1 MGDNTIG
8 FVMSAMLAGALL
20 WMLQPVAH
28 RFGLVDH
35 PKGRKDHACPTPITG
50 GLSIAIAVLA
60 TLFLVGDASPALVA
74 FATGASLLIVV
85 GLVDDA
91 VDLRWWWRIL
101 SQVAAALIMVYWGGV
116 KVEYIGLLFS
126 DAPLVLGAWSVP
138 FTVFATVGII
148 NAVNMA
154 DGSDGLAGSL
164 CLVGLFMLGMA
175 ALYAGNDALFSLLL
189 PVAAAIVAF
198 LWFNMRLPW
207 QRRARVF
214 LSNAGSTFL
223 GFTIAW
229 MAFRLTQNANH
240 PVSPVLAPWLLAPP
254 VIDCLVLIAR
264 RIKLGRSPFHAD
276 RDHMHHLLLDAGF
289 TPTQIALGLAG
300 VSLALGLGAAL
311 LLKTDVGTETHLAI
325 AFLLLTGAYY
335 WLTSRRTRAVAILS
349 RLRRTK
355 VEPSCPVLVEPSR
368 SARASTRPSRGWR
381 RRTARRFAARGGK
394 L

>member
-1 MGDNTIG
+1 MGENSIG
-8 FVMSAMLAGALL
+8 FLMSAMLTGALL

-35 PKGRKDHACPTPITG
+35 PRGRKDHAFPTPITG
-50 GLSIAIAVLA
+50 GVSIAIAVLA
-60 TLFLVGDASPALVA
+60 TLFLVGDASPALAA
-74 FATGASLLIVV
+74 FAASASLLIVV

-101 SQVAAALIMVYWGGV
+101 SQIAAALIMVYWGGV
-116 KVEYIGLLFS
+116 KVEYIGQLFT
-126 DAPLVLGAWSVP
+126 DTPLVLGAWSVP

-164 CLVGLFMLGMA
+164 CLVALLMLGMA

-189 PVAAAIVAF
+189 PVGAAIAAF
-198 LWFNMRLPW
+198 LGFNMRLPW

-229 MAFRLTQNANH
+229 MAFRLTQNGNH

-254 VIDCLVLIAR
+254 VIDCLVLIVR

-289 TPTQIALGLAG
+289 KPTQIALGLAG
-300 VSLALGLGAAL
+300 LSLTLGLAAAL
-311 LLKTDVGTETHLAI
+311 VLKTDMGTETHLAV
-325 AFLLLTGAYY
+325 AFVLLTGGYY
-335 WLTSRRTRAVAILS
+335 WLTSRRPRAVAIFS
-349 RLRRTK
+349 RLRGSQPESSRPVHGEPARHARTT
-355 VEPSCPVLVEPSR
+355 SR
-368 SARASTRPSRGWR
+368 RSHGWR
-381 RRTARRFAARGGK
+381 RRGARRSAGGNK